1 MALTLVEAA
10 KRSQNPIQSAVIE
23 MYARESDILRVLPFS
38 DIQGNALRY
47 NREETLPGVGFRGIN
62 EAYTESTGVI
72 NPIVEPLVIAGG
84 DLDVDMFILNTMG
97 MDQRSAQEAM
107 KVKSLAL
114 AWTAQFVNG
123 DSTTDPRGF
132 DGMFVRVTGTQLI
145 DNGAGGAA
153 AALSLMNLDRLID
166 TVDNPTHLM
175 MNKQMRRR
183 LTVASRTAAVGGN
196 ILWSTDDFGRQVA
209 AYNDLPILIADY
221 DNNGTQIMQFNEP
234 DIAVTGAT
242 VSTSIYCLSIGTNMV
257 TGLQNGEMDVR
268 DLGELQTQPAMRT
281 RVEWYS
287 GIACFHGRAIAR
299 LGSISDAAV
308 VA

>member
-10 KRSQNPIQSAVIE
+10 KRNQNPIQSAVIE
-23 MYARESDILRVLPFS
+23 MFARNSDVLRVLPFN

-72 NPIVEPLVIAGG
+72 NPITEPLVIAGG
-84 DLDVDMFILNTMG
+84 DLDVDMFILDTMG
-97 MDQRSAQEAM
+97 MDQRSAQEEM

-114 AWTAQFVNG
+114 AWTSQFING
-123 DSTTDPRGF
+123 DSITDPRGF
-132 DGMFVRVTGTQLI
+132 DGLFVRVTGNQLI
-145 DNGAGGAA
+145 DNSGAAA
-153 AALSLMNLDRLID
+153 AALSLLNLDRLID
-166 TVDNPTHLM
+166 TVDNPTHLI

-196 ILWSTDDFGRQVA
+196 ITWEPDDFGRQIA
-209 AYNDLPILIADY
+209 KYNDLPILIADY

-234 DIAVTGAT
+234 DIAATGPT
-242 VSTSIYCLSIGTNMV
+242 VSTSIYCISVGTNML
-257 TGLQNGEMDVR
+257 TGIQNGGMDVR
-268 DLGELQTQPAMRT
+268 DLGELQAQPAMRT